1 MGKSGFL
8 GGYARFCASG
18 FGLGSDFAKAVGITV
33 LIVTFVFVAA
43 FYVIKWIVQ
52 FFLRRKAE
60 KEAEA
65 QQVVET
71 QQVESSKEPSQPNQQ
86 A

>member
-1 MGKSGFL
+1 M
-8 GGYARFCASG
+8 
-18 FGLGSDFAKAVGITV
+18 
-33 LIVTFVFVAA
+33 LILTFVFVAA

-52 FFLRRKAE
+52 FFLRRNKAK

-65 QQVVET
+65 QQAEQT
-71 QQVESSKEPSQPNQQ
+71 QQVEGEQTPPQ

>member
-18 FGLGSDFAKAVGITV
+18 FGMGTDFAKAVGITV
-33 LIVTFVFVAA
+33 LILTFVFVAA

-52 FFLRRKAE
+52 LILRSKKN
-60 KEAEA
+60 KEEAAAA
-65 QQVVET
+65 QQMNDT
-71 QQVESSKEPSQPNQQ
+71 TPQP
-86 A
+86 

>member
-33 LIVTFVFVAA
+33 LILTFVFVAA

-52 FFLRRKAE
+52 FFLRRKAN

-65 QQVVET
+65 AAQ
-71 QQVESSKEPSQPNQQ
+71 QQVEGGQEPPQSSQQ

>member
-33 LIVTFVFVAA
+33 LILTFVFVAA

-52 FFLRRKAE
+52 FFLRRKAN
-60 KEAEA
+60 KETEA
-65 QQVVET
+65 AAQ
-71 QQVESSKEPSQPNQQ
+71 QQVEGGQEPPQPSQQ

>member
-33 LIVTFVFVAA
+33 LILTFVFVAA

-52 FFLRRKAE
+52 FVLRRKAN

-65 QQVVET
+65 AAQ
-71 QQVESSKEPSQPNQQ
+71 QQVEGGQEPPQPSQQ

>member
-33 LIVTFVFVAA
+33 LILTFVFVAA

-52 FFLRRKAE
+52 FFLRRKAK
-60 KEAEA
+60 KEVEA
-65 QQVVET
+65 AAQ
-71 QQVESSKEPSQPNQQ
+71 QQVEGGQEPPQPSQQ

>member
-18 FGLGSDFAKAVGITV
+18 FGMGTDFAKAVGITV
-33 LIVTFVFVAA
+33 LILTFVFVAA

-52 FFLRRKAE
+52 LILRSKKK
-60 KEAEA
+60 KEEAAAA
-65 QQVVET
+65 QQMNDT
-71 QQVESSKEPSQPNQQ
+71 TPQP
-86 A
+86 

>member
-33 LIVTFVFVAA
+33 LILTFVFVAA

-52 FFLRRKAE
+52 FFLRRKAN

-65 QQVVET
+65 AAQ
-71 QQVESSKEPSQPNQQ
+71 QQVEGGQEPPQPSQQ

>member
-33 LIVTFVFVAA
+33 LILTFVFVAA

-52 FFLRRKAE
+52 FFLRRKAN
-60 KEAEA
+60 KEVEAAA
-65 QQVVET
+65 QQVEGG
-71 QQVESSKEPSQPNQQ
+71 QEPPQPSQQ

>member
-8 GGYARFCASG
+8 GSYARFCVSG
-18 FGLGSDFAKAVGITV
+18 FGLGADAAKAVGIVV
-33 LIVTFVFVAA
+33 LILTFVFVAA

-52 FFLRRKAE
+52 FFLRRNKAK

-65 QQVVET
+65 QQAEQT
-71 QQVESSKEPSQPNQQ
+71 QQVEGEQTPPQ